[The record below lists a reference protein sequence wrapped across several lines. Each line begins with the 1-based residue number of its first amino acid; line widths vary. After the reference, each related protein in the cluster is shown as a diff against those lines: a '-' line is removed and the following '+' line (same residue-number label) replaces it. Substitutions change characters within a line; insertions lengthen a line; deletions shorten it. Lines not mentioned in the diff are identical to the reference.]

1 MSGRLKSLSPA
12 LAAIVGATEMHR
24 YDVVRQVWKY
34 IRDNKLQVHFL
45 SMDISCCVSCCGSC
59 CGSYSS
65 NIAVLVV
72 SGLITAGVPG
82 VATDTAAMTVPAA
95 YSLIAAMVDA
105 ALASMVLT
113 ALLDDMGAD

>member
-1 MSGRLKSLSPA
+1 LSPA

-45 SMDISCCVSCCGSC
+45 SMDISCCVSCCVSC
-59 CGSYSS
+59 CGSCCVSCCGSCSS
-65 NIAVLVV
+65 YIAVLVV

-82 VATDTAAMTVPAA
+82 MADAVAAVIAFWL
-95 YSLIAAMVDA
+95 LIQ
-105 ALASMVLT
+105 
-113 ALLDDMGAD
+113 LL